1 MVLKIIIHPNESL
14 RKKSIKIKKIT
25 DPQIKK
31 LAKELKEIMK
41 KEDGLGLAAPQ
52 IGYNLRMI
60 AINTKNGDQIFINP
74 KIYWKTFFKNE
85 ILEEGC
91 LSVPDVFG
99 LVKRSKK
106 VWLKYQNLSGKKIK
120 IKAEGLLARVF
131 QHEIDHLNGVLFI
144 DKVKKIIKGKE
155 ILEKI
160 TKY

>member
-1 MVLKIIIHPNESL
+1 MLKIIINPNESL

-25 DPQIKK
+25 APQIQK

-60 AINTKNGDQIFINP
+60 VINTKNGDQIFINP

-85 ILEEGC
+85 TLEEGC
-91 LSVPDVFG
+91 LSVPNVFG
-99 LVKRSKK
+99 LVKRAKK
-106 VWLKYQNLSGKKIK
+106 VWVKYYNLNGQKIK
-120 IKAEGLLARVF
+120 IKAEGLLARIF
-131 QHEIDHLNGVLFI
+131 QHEIDHLNGRLFI
-144 DKVKKIIKGKE
+144 DKVKEIIKGKE

-160 TKY
+160 TKL

>member
-1 MVLKIIIHPNESL
+1 MSKIITYPNEIL
-14 RKKSIKIKKIT
+14 RKRSKKISNLR
-25 DPQIKK
+25 DSQIQK
-31 LAKELKEIMK
+31 LAQALKELMKE
-41 KEDGLGLAAPQ
+41 EDGLGLAAPQ
-52 IGYNLRMI
+52 IGSNLRLI

-74 KIYWKTFFKNE
+74 KIYWKTFFKKE

-106 VWLKYQNLSGKKIK
+106 VWLKYQNLSGEKIK
-120 IKAEGLLARVF
+120 IMAEGLLARVF
-131 QHEIDHLNGVLFI
+131 QHEIDHLNGILFI

-160 TKY
+160 TKL